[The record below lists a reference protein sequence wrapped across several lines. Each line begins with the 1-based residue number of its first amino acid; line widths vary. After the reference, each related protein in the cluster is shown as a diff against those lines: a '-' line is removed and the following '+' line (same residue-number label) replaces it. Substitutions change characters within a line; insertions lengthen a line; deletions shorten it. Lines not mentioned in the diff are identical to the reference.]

1 MDGGMTEF
9 WIHLDGCERLQRLIP
24 TSQTLQEP
32 YKQLHSVCS
41 FMATIARSTQQN
53 ITPIPWPELESSEDV
68 QAHISSPFHLDDH
81 SLEFTYGI
89 TASLA
94 SFIHTTTKL
103 YQHVLYYT
111 TNELG
116 LPDSLEFA
124 INNHARN
131 IADWSLAKESF
142 SSIHPIDHDTLAII
156 RHHTMA
162 FHRAI
167 YVHFHTLLL
176 PISPTIIATYSQTTV
191 ENLIAAESL
200 KRTQGAR
207 YGWKLMAP
215 VVWPGFIASCEADA
229 SDRDLWRSWWMT
241 VQKYRIGSIAR
252 LWGVVREVWDSRD
265 NGSMEIPGWAPILR
279 AKGLRVISGG

>member
-1 MDGGMTEF
+1 MDGAMTEF

-24 TSQTLQEP
+24 DSQILQEP
-32 YKQLHSVCS
+32 YKQLHSVCF

-53 ITPIPWPELESSEDV
+53 FIPTPWPDPESPEDV
-68 QAHISSPFHLDDH
+68 LAHISSPFHLDDH

-94 SFIHTTTKL
+94 SFIHITTTL
-103 YQHVLYYT
+103 YHHVLYYT
-111 TNELG
+111 TN
-116 LPDSLEFA
+116 SLIIPHSLQFA
-124 INNHARN
+124 INEHGQN
-131 IADWSLAKESF
+131 ISNWSLSKESF
-142 SSIHPIDHDTLAII
+142 LSIHPMDHDTLAII
-156 RHHTMA
+156 RYHAMA

-167 YVHFHTLLL
+167 CIHFHTLLL
-176 PISPTIIATYSQTTV
+176 PTSPTILTTYSQTTV

-200 KRTQGAR
+200 KCAHGAL
-207 YGWKLMAP
+207 YGWKSMAP
-215 VVWPGFIASCEADA
+215 VVWPGFIASCEADTT
-229 SDRDLWRSWWMT
+229 DREMWRSWWMM

-265 NGSMEIPGWAPILR
+265 NGSVEIPSWAPVLR